1 MATQLDRVD
10 VLTVGAGW
18 TGGIVAKELAQEG
31 FQVVSLERGGEVDTE
46 DFFTVHDE
54 LGYALRYKL
63 MQDLSR
69 ETITFR
75 NNVDDVALP
84 MRRYGSFLPGTGEG
98 GAGVHWNGQT
108 WRFLPY
114 DFEIRSRT
122 IDSYGEE
129 KIPENMQLQ
138 DWGISYEELE
148 PYYDTFEYTAGIAG
162 AAGNIQGKIQDQ
174 GNPYEGPRQRDY
186 PLPPMLETPVLGRF
200 KEAASDL
207 GYEPFQA
214 PSANLTESYK
224 NPDGVQQ
231 GQCQYC
237 GYCERFG
244 CEWGAKASPITTV
257 IPAAETT
264 GNFELRTHSDVVELM
279 YDESNQQ
286 VTGVR
291 YVDRKTD
298 DVYEQPADV
307 VALTA
312 YVLNNVRLLLLS
324 GIGEPYDSETG
335 EGVVGKN
342 YCYQNFNAF
351 ARGFFDDENWNLYM
365 GAGALGASIDDLNGD
380 NFDHSHVDFL
390 HGGNVAL
397 NQTGDRPIAN
407 NPVPERIEPEWAT
420 SWGSKF
426 KEASLDYYHSSVSI
440 ACQGSSLPFRENY
453 LDLDPN
459 YTDQYGRPLLRM
471 TFDWREQDRNLVE
484 TIGPLLEQIMQEMG
498 ADTINSGTTI
508 EGSYDIFP
516 YQSTHNTGGAI
527 MGADPEQSVV
537 NNYLQCWDAHNLF
550 IPGASA
556 FAHNSG
562 YNPTG
567 TVGAL
572 AFRAADGIKQYL
584 DSPNLLAVS

>member
-1 MATQLDRVD
+1 MVQQLDPVD
-10 VLTVGAGW
+10 VVTIGAGW
-18 TGGIVAKELAQEG
+18 TGGIVAKELTQNDY
-31 FQVVSLERGGEVDTE
+31 QVVSLERGGERETE
-46 DFFTVHDE
+46 NFFTVHDE

-63 MQDLSR
+63 MQDLSK

-75 NNVDDVALP
+75 NSIDEPALP
-84 MRRYGSFLPGTGEG
+84 MRRYGAFLPGSGEG

-114 DFEIRSRT
+114 DFEIESRT
-122 IDSYGEE
+122 IGEYGEE

-162 AAGNIQGKIQDQ
+162 QAGNIEGEIQDL
-174 GNPYEGPRQRDY
+174 GNPYEGPRSREY
-186 PLPPMLETPVLGRF
+186 PLPPMMETPVLERF
-200 KEAASDL
+200 KETTAEL

-214 PSANLTESYK
+214 PSANLTEQYT

-257 IPAAETT
+257 LPAAQET
-264 GNFELRTHSDVVELM
+264 GNYELRTHSDVVELL
-279 YDESNQQ
+279 YNEDAQE
-286 VTGVR
+286 VEGVR
-291 YVDRKTD
+291 YVDRKTNQ
-298 DVYEQPADV
+298 VYEQPADV

-324 GIGEPYDSETG
+324 DIGEPYDPETG
-335 EGVVGKN
+335 EGTVGKN
-342 YCYQNFNAF
+342 YCYQNFQAS
-351 ARGFFDDENWNLYM
+351 ARGFFDDEEWNLYM
-365 GAGALGASIDDLNGD
+365 GAGALGASIDDFNGD
-380 NFDHSHVDFL
+380 NFDHSDLDFL

-407 NPVPERIEPEWAT
+407 NPVPEGTP
-420 SWGSKF
+420 SWGSEF
-426 KEASLDYYHSSVSI
+426 KAQSIDNYHSSVSI
-440 ACQGSSLPFRENY
+440 AAQGAVLPFRENY

-484 TIGPLLEQIMQEMG
+484 YIGPYLEEIMDEMG
-498 ADTINSGTTI
+498 ADTIDANTSL
-508 EGSYDIFP
+508 EGNFDITP

-527 MGADPEQSVV
+527 MGSDPAESVV
-537 NNYLQCWDAHNLF
+537 NNYLQCWEASNLF
-550 IPGASA
+550 VPGASA

-572 AFRAADGIKQYL
+572 AFRAAEGIQEYL
-584 DSPNLLAVS
+584 DEPEQLAAPES

>member
-1 MATQLDRVD
+1 MAQELDSVD
-10 VLTVGAGW
+10 VVTVGAGW
-18 TGGIVAKELAQEG
+18 TGGIVAKELAQEEY
-31 FQVVSLERGGEVDTE
+31 QVVSLERGGERDTE

-63 MQDLSR
+63 MQDLSK

-75 NNVDDVALP
+75 NNVDEPALP
-84 MRRYGSFLPGTGEG
+84 MRRYGAFLPGSGEG

-122 IDSYGEE
+122 IEEYGEE

-138 DWGISYEELE
+138 DWGITYEELE
-148 PYYDTFEYTAGIAG
+148 PYFDAFEYTAGIAG
-162 AAGNIQGKIQDQ
+162 AAGNIEGEIQDG

-186 PLPPMLETPVLGRF
+186 PLPPMHETPVLERF
-200 KEAASDL
+200 KETADDL
-207 GYEPFQA
+207 GFEPFQA
-214 PSANLTESYK
+214 PSANLTDTYT
-224 NPDGVQQ
+224 NPDGIQQ
-231 GQCQYC
+231 GRCEYC

-257 IPAAETT
+257 LPAAQET
-264 GNFELRTHSDVVELM
+264 GNFELRTHADVVELL
-279 YDESNQQ
+279 YDEDDGR
-286 VTGVR
+286 VEGVR
-291 YVDRKTD
+291 YVDRRD
-298 DVYEQPADV
+298 GQVYDQPADV
-307 VALTA
+307 VVLTA

-324 GIGEPYDSETG
+324 DIGEPYDPETG

-342 YCYQNFNAF
+342 YCYQNFGAS
-351 ARGFFDDENWNLYM
+351 ARGFFDDEDWNLYM
-365 GAGALGASIDDLNGD
+365 GAGALGASFDDLNGD
-380 NFDHSHVDFL
+380 NFDHSDLEFL
-390 HGGNVAL
+390 HGGNVAI

-407 NPVPERIEPEWAT
+407 NPVPEGTP
-420 SWGSKF
+420 SWGSEF
-426 KEASLDYYHSSVSI
+426 KAQSLEYYHSSIEV
-440 ACQGSSLPFRENY
+440 AAQGAVLPFRENY

-459 YTDQYGRPLLRM
+459 YTDQYGQPLLRM

-484 TIGPLLEQIMQEMG
+484 HIGPQLEELMNEMG
-498 ADTINSGTTI
+498 ADQVDATTTL
-508 EGSYDIFP
+508 EGSFDITP

-527 MGADPEQSVV
+527 MGADPEESVV
-537 NNYLQCWDAHNLF
+537 NDYLQCWDAENLF

-572 AFRAADGIKQYL
+572 AFRAAEGIQEYL
-584 DSPNLLAVS
+584 DEPELLVAAEN